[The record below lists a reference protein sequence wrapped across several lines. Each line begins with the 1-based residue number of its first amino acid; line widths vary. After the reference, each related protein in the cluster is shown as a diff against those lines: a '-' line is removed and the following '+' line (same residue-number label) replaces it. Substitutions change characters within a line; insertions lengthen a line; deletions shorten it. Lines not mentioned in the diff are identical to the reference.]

1 MKRITTLLMAFVA
14 ITAISFAT
22 PGNKFT
28 SNNLMNAFLPNHLTG
43 KSHTNS
49 TINFKL
55 NAINDINTSKQ
66 KLDSATAYGINFE
79 EGIVIDMKVAFTYNT
94 NGKIIKTTQNIFL
107 TGTSMSIYATT
118 NEFEYDQSGRLIEN
132 TETTAG
138 QNSYN
143 YEYTYNANNMIA
155 TETESYWDEELSDWA
170 ISNKYENEYNSK
182 NKIITKLIY
191 SYVMGDELGLSGKYE
206 YHYNASEYLTEIMQ
220 YAFSEGYHK
229 TGTEKYEY
237 TKNNT
242 LNNISAYRTELGEN
256 NEEILTP
263 IGKREFTYDAANNRS
278 METSYTANDENGGL
292 VITGRDV
299 YKYNNDYSSDDLVL
313 PFTPSDGDEAE
324 FFTHMVVS
332 SIMYSYNEGTLT
344 DSIELKYYYSEFSG
358 SSVFDSQFTS
368 AQISPNPSSEYV
380 SFNWES
386 NELTL
391 EVTIY
396 DMSGQEVITETV
408 TKGEGLPVNS
418 LKTGA
423 YVYKLKTADKILYGG
438 KIVIL

>member
-1 MKRITTLLMAFVA
+1 MKRITTLLMAFIA

-22 PGNKFT
+22 PGDKFT
-28 SNNLMNAFLPNHLTG
+28 SNSLMNAFLPNHLTG

-49 TINFKL
+49 SINYKL

-94 NGKIIKTTQNIFL
+94 SGKIIKTTQNIFL
-107 TGTSMSIYATT
+107 AGTSMPLYVEIS
-118 NEFEYDQSGRLIEN
+118 EFEYDQSGRLIEN
-132 TETTAG
+132 TVTTAG
-138 QNSYN
+138 QNSYY

-155 TETESYWDEELSDWA
+155 TETESYWDEELNDWA

-191 SYVMGDELGLSGKYE
+191 SYVMGDELGLSGKYN
-206 YHYNASEYLTEIMQ
+206 YSYDNSDKLTEILKYSYNVVYQ
-220 YAFSEGYHK
+220 KNGI
-229 TGTEKYEY
+229 EKYEY
-237 TKNNT
+237 AQNNN
-242 LNNISAYRTELGEN
+242 LDNIMIYTIEIGEN
-256 NEEILTP
+256 SEEIIKP
-263 IGKREFTYDAANNRS
+263 SGKRAFEYDAANNRS
-278 METSYTANDENGGL
+278 TETNYSANPGASQFIISGK
-292 VITGRDV
+292 DV
-299 YKYNNDYSSDDLVL
+299 YKYNNDYSADDLVL
-313 PFTPSDGDEAE
+313 PFTPSDADQAE

-332 SIMYSYNEGTLT
+332 NKLYSYDSGTLT

-358 SSVFDSQFTS
+358 SSVFESQFTS

-418 LKTGA
+418 LQTGA
-423 YVYKLKTADKILYGG
+423 YVYKLRTADKILYGG